1 MAKYKPRRALPPDED
16 DEQPD
21 RRRRTR
27 PEPSPAALDPAPIV
41 QPTPEGPAATG
52 HELPPVL
59 DRTPVVKRPS
69 IFDPA
74 PEPVQTPAPELD
86 ATEPDQPR
94 SLDPAPESPA
104 PAGARPLPPYEPQP
118 DDTSTRILRIRKQLE
133 LDEPEERRPR
143 PKVDR
148 KAQQVWRAGRATL
161 TIVSIAS
168 VLTVAAL
175 LVLAY
180 LLFRDERPMVL
191 VVGLTVLAIAL
202 LIYIWRM
209 VWHPRLVSAGT
220 QLIVHNP
227 LRTRVF
233 EWSEVTLVQPGQN
246 GMIIG
251 TDRDQVEAWCVQKGR
266 AAAKRGH
273 RTRADQVADE
283 LWTIWDE
290 VDPPMIDEKRGLRIR
305 RARPNETQLLTRM
318 ERTTNE
324 HALAHIFPPKR
335 FPYPTADVSRRWQR
349 TLAER
354 QVRVRILEV
363 GEAPAAFIAYDH
375 ETVRHL
381 GVLPHDTRRGHGT
394 TLLTFAEDDVF
405 TSGGRQLQLW
415 VLTEN
420 RAARAFYRSHGWVET
435 EDRRR
440 SEFPPK
446 PDELKMIKVNKRARP
461 QEPATRSPA
470 E

>member
-1 MAKYKPRRALPPDED
+1 MTP
-16 DEQPD
+16 
-21 RRRRTR
+21 R
-27 PEPSPAALDPAPIV
+27 PESCGFAD
-41 QPTPEGPAATG
+41 E
-52 HELPPVL
+52 
-59 DRTPVVKRPS
+59 
-69 IFDPA
+69 
-74 PEPVQTPAPELD
+74 
-86 ATEPDQPR
+86 
-94 SLDPAPESPA
+94 
-104 PAGARPLPPYEPQP
+104 
-118 DDTSTRILRIRKQLE
+118 LE
-133 LDEPEERRPR
+133 LDEPEERQSR
-143 PKVDR
+143 PKLDR
-148 KAQQVWRAGRATL
+148 KSQRVWRAGRATL

-180 LLFRDERPMVL
+180 LLFADERPMVL

-363 GEAPAAFIAYDH
+363 GDTPAAFIAYDH
-375 ETVRHL
+375 ETVPSRGAAPRHPARSRHHPAH
-381 GVLPHDTRRGHGT
+381 VRRGRRLH
-394 TLLTFAEDDVF
+394 L
-405 TSGGRQLQLW
+405 
-415 VLTEN
+415 
-420 RAARAFYRSHGWVET
+420 
-435 EDRRR
+435 RR
-440 SEFPPK
+440 SPVAALG
-446 PDELKMIKVNKRARP
+446 PDRESGRAGLLPLTRLGGDRGPSPQRIPAEAGRAQDDQGQQARP
-461 QEPATRSPA
+461 TPGSGDPESA